1 MRDHLN
7 GKQVVLWNF
16 LEDLALKKADDS
28 VEFTVLLQ
36 EKGMANICERRNF
49 LSVHPEYAPE

>member
-36 EKGMANICERRNF
+36 EKGMANICERR
-49 LSVHPEYAPE
+49 